1 MTAPR
6 FPTRPGRQRRRPLGA
21 AAATLLVITLVLGAC
36 AAPDPDRPPP
46 AGRLADWPATAREA
60 RGQTVRWWMYGGDER
75 VNRYVDELVRPA
87 AAAAGV
93 TLERVP
99 VADTADA
106 VRRVLAERRAG
117 RASGGSVDLLWING
131 ENFALGKQAGLWL
144 PAWTETLP
152 NARYVDWDDPTIARD
167 FGVPVDGQE
176 SPWNRATF
184 VFAYDERRTS
194 TPPRSFQEL
203 LAHARAHPGRVAYP
217 APPDFTGSAFVRQAV
232 QTLGEEQAF
241 ALLGALKPLQ
251 WRDGT
256 AFPGSQAELDRLFA
270 DGQVD
275 FAMSYDPSFI
285 AGGVRQGKF
294 PRSARPFVLAAGA
307 LQNASYVTIPAN
319 AAHRA
324 GALVVA
330 NLLLEPRLQAAKADP
345 ERLGIPTVLDLSRLP
360 ATDAGRFRRGAG
372 PYVLAGTVGRLAE
385 LPPEQ
390 VTAIEARWQ
399 REVLRR

>member
-1 MTAPR
+1 MTASA
-6 FPTRPGRQRRRPLGA
+6 FPPRPGRGRRRLPGVA
-21 AAATLLVITLVLGAC
+21 AAALLAAALALGAC
-36 AAPDPDRPPP
+36 AAPDPGRTSP
-46 AGRLADWPATAREA
+46 AGRPADWPATVREA

-75 VNRYVDELVRPA
+75 VNRYVDELVTPA

-106 VRRVLAERRAG
+106 VQRVLAERRAG
-117 RASGGSVDLLWING
+117 RASGGGVDLLWING

-144 PAWTETLP
+144 PAWAETLP

-184 VFAYDERRTS
+184 VFAHDRRRTP

-203 LAHARAHPGRVAYP
+203 LAYARAHPGRVTYP

-232 QTLGEEQAF
+232 QALGEDRAF
-241 ALLGALKPLQ
+241 ALLDALKPLQ
-251 WRDGT
+251 WRRGT
-256 AFPGSQAELDRLFA
+256 TFPGSQAELDRLFA

-275 FAMSYDPSFI
+275 LAMSYDPSFV
-285 AGGVRQGKF
+285 AAGVRQGRF
-294 PRSARPFVLAAGA
+294 PGSARPFVLATGA

-360 ATDAGRFRRGAG
+360 PADVDRFRAGAG
-372 PYVLAGTVGRLAE
+372 PYALAGSVGRLAE
-385 LPPEQ
+385 LPPER
-390 VTAIEARWQ
+390 VTAIEARWR

>member
-1 MTAPR
+1 MTMPPCPA
-6 FPTRPGRQRRRPLGA
+6 TPGRRRARGA
-21 AAATLLVITLVLGAC
+21 AAAALLAAALALGGC
-36 AAPDPDRPPP
+36 AAPGPGRP
-46 AGRLADWPATAREA
+46 AGRPGDWPATTRQA

-75 VNRYVDELVRPA
+75 VNRYVDQLVRPA

-117 RASGGSVDLLWING
+117 RTAGGSVDLVWING
-131 ENFALGKQAGLWL
+131 ENFALGKRAGLWL
-144 PAWTETLP
+144 PGWARTLP
-152 NARYVDWDDPTIARD
+152 NARYLDWGDPTIARD

-176 SPWNRATF
+176 SPWSRALF
-184 VFAYDERRTS
+184 VFAYDRRRTP

-203 LAHARAHPGRVAYP
+203 VAYARGHPGRVAYP

-232 QTLGEEQAF
+232 QALGEERAF
-241 ALLGALKPLQ
+241 GLLGELRPLQ
-251 WRDGT
+251 WRRGA
-256 AFPGSQAELDRLFA
+256 AFPGSQAELDRLFG

-275 FAMSYDPSFI
+275 FAMSYDPSFV
-285 AGGVRQGKF
+285 AGGVRQGRF
-294 PRSARPFVLAAGA
+294 PPSARPFVLAPGA
-307 LQNASYVTIPAN
+307 LHNASYVTIPAA

-330 NLLLEPRLQAAKADP
+330 NLLLDPRLQAAKADP
-345 ERLGIPTVLDLSRLP
+345 ERLGLPTVLDLPRLAP
-360 ATDAGRFRRGAG
+360 ADAARFRHDASPYLLAGR
-372 PYVLAGTVGRLAE
+372 VGRLAE

-390 VTAIEARWQ
+390 VTAIEARWR

>member
-1 MTAPR
+1 MTAPG
-6 FPTRPGRQRRRPLGA
+6 FLTQPGRRWRRAQGA
-21 AAATLLVITLVLGAC
+21 AGAALLAAALALGAC
-36 AAPDPDRPPP
+36 ATPDPDRP

-75 VNRYVDELVRPA
+75 VNRYVDEVVTPVT
-87 AAAAGV
+87 AAAGV

-131 ENFALGKQAGLWL
+131 ENFALGKRAGLWL
-144 PAWTETLP
+144 PGWAQTLP
-152 NARYVDWDDPTIARD
+152 NARYVDWDDPTIAHD

-176 SPWNRATF
+176 SPWSRATF
-184 VFAYDERRTS
+184 MFAHDQRRTS

-203 LAHARAHPGRVAYP
+203 LAYARAHPGRVAYP

-232 QTLGEEQAF
+232 QALGEARAF
-241 ALLGALKPLQ
+241 ALLRDLKPLQ
-251 WRDGT
+251 WRRGT
-256 AFPGSQAELDRLFA
+256 TFPGSQAELDRLFG

-275 FAMSYDPSFI
+275 FAMSYDPSFV
-285 AGGVRQGKF
+285 AGGVRLGRF
-294 PRSARPFVLAAGA
+294 PPSARPFVLASGA
-307 LQNASYVTIPAN
+307 LHNASYVTIPAN

-330 NLLLEPRLQAAKADP
+330 NLLLDPRLQAAKADP
-345 ERLGIPTVLDLSRLP
+345 RRLGVPTVLDLPRLP
-360 ATDAGRFRRGAG
+360 PADAGRFRRGAG
-372 PYVLAGTVGRLAE
+372 PYVLAGSVGRLAE
-385 LPPEQ
+385 LPPER
-390 VTAIEARWQ
+390 VSSIEARWR
-399 REVLRR
+399 REVLRP